1 MQDDI
6 LLSVLLVGA
15 DPDHRETLERI
26 LEARYAVFGAA
37 TSAEARRYVT
47 GVRPDCVVLDHH
59 TIPDSLDL
67 VEDLSSQGITCV
79 VVTEPGD
86 ATVAVEAI
94 KRGAMD
100 YLVRDALR
108 PQELLRV
115 VENSVERGQLRR
127 KVDEQEASIE
137 AHERLLSEV
146 LDSLPVGVCVLDAL
160 GSVEYLNNGA
170 RRILGQTVEMGRP
183 LKEFLSPQDL
193 FICDTDEP
201 YPVRELPL
209 LRALNGTQSA
219 AELEV
224 NIDEPRRARVHM
236 SASPIEG
243 RGGGVRHAVAT
254 LQDVTEQ
261 HRVAIQMRQ
270 AQRMESVGQLAGGI
284 AHDFNNLLT
293 VIYTCSSL
301 ALETLGETHPLR
313 SDLQQIVN
321 TTRRADR
328 LTSQLLAFSR
338 RQIVRPEVLDTN
350 QVISD
355 LEPMLRQAI
364 GETIDLQ
371 LQLEHDVWY
380 CKMDSGALDQVILNL
395 AVNARDAMS
404 GGGCLTIRTD
414 GVTADANYGARR
426 RVEVPVGDYTRI
438 RVTDSGSGI
447 GTVDLDRIFEPFFT
461 TKGPGE
467 GTGLGLATCYGLIK
481 QAGGFIWV
489 QTEVQV
495 GTSFEV
501 LLPRV
506 KGLVRVVN
514 GPTQHRATSGH
525 ETILVAED
533 NRQVRHLTER
543 ILRRLGYRVLSASD
557 GEEALVVANGYSED
571 IDLLLTDVLMPKMN
585 GRELAD
591 QFTAQRPDS
600 RVLYMSGWPDK
611 ELERHGVSMA
621 VDLVP
626 KPFTPGDL
634 GHMVRAVLDRVA

>member
-6 LLSVLLVGA
+6 LLSILLVGA
-15 DPDHRETLERI
+15 DEDQGQALENI
-26 LEARYAVFGAA
+26 LESHYEVLA
-37 TSAEARRYVT
+37 TGSSDQARRYIA
-47 GVRPDCVVLDHH
+47 GVRPDCVIIDHC
-59 TIPDSLDL
+59 TILDSLDL
-67 VEDLSSQGITCV
+67 VGDLSFSGITSI
-79 VVTEPGD
+79 VVTDPGD
-86 ATVAVEAI
+86 ATTAVEAI

-100 YLVRDALR
+100 CLVRDALR
-108 PQELLRV
+108 PTDLLRIIS
-115 VENSVERGQLRR
+115 NAIERGQLRR
-127 KVDEQEASIE
+127 KVDEQAASIE
-137 AHERLLSEV
+137 AHEKLLSEV
-146 LDSLPVGVCVLDAL
+146 LESLPVGVCVLDAL
-160 GSVEYLNNGA
+160 GTVEYLNDGA
-170 RRILGQTVEMGRP
+170 RQILGQNIEMGRTF
-183 LKEFLSPQDL
+183 KEYLSPEDL
-193 FICDTDEP
+193 FVCDSDDP
-201 YPVRELPL
+201 YPIRELPIL
-209 LRALNGTQSA
+209 TALSGTQTA

-224 NIDEPRRARVHM
+224 DVDKPRRARVHM
-236 SASPIEG
+236 SASPILAKDGE
-243 RGGGVRHAVAT
+243 VRHAVAT

-261 HRVAIQMRQ
+261 HRVEIQMRQ

-293 VIYTCSSL
+293 IIYSCSSL
-301 ALETLGETHPLR
+301 ALEGLEETHPLF
-313 SDLQQIVN
+313 SDLQQIVS

-350 QVISD
+350 QVLNN

-371 LQLEHDVWY
+371 LELEHDVWA
-380 CKMDSGALDQVILNL
+380 CKMDSGALEQVILNL
-395 AVNARDAMS
+395 AVNARDAMA
-404 GGGCLTIRTD
+404 GGGTLTIRTD
-414 GVTADANYGARR
+414 GFSADANYGPRR

-438 RVTDSGSGI
+438 RVKDSGSGI

-461 TKGPGE
+461 TKPVGE

-489 QTEVQV
+489 QTEMEV

-501 LLPRV
+501 VLPRV
-506 KGLVRVVN
+506 KARVRTTEVAVLHR
-514 GPTQHRATSGH
+514 PTAGH

-533 NRQVRHLTER
+533 NRLVRHLTER
-543 ILRRLGYRVLSASD
+543 ILRRLGYRVLSAAN
-557 GEEALVVANGYSED
+557 GEEALVVANGYSKD

-591 QFTAQRPDS
+591 QFKAQRPTS
-600 RVLYMSGWPDK
+600 RVLYMSGWPDNVL
-611 ELERHGVSMA
+611 ELHGVSVA

-634 GHMVRAVLDRVA
+634 GEMVRAVLDRVA